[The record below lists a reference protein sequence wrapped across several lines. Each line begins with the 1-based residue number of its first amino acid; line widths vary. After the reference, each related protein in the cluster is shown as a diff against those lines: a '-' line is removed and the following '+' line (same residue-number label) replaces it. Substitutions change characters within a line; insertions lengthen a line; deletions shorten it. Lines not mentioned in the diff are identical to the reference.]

1 MKRSSTR
8 PFVRIRASLLAVFD
22 LPQGIGATTVSRE
35 RPAVSFVLSP
45 GVTYPAALAAT
56 AWASV
61 LALRGSASSSA
72 LLALVAAAAWW
83 TGHRRSQAL
92 ARTAA
97 EQSQLSGLHMATI
110 EALASAIDAKD
121 KTPAAHIRRVQEFAR
136 ALAREIHLDE
146 EEVQAIATAALLH
159 DVGKLAVPEHILS
172 KPGPLTDE
180 EFERIKIHPQVGFEI
195 IEHVP
200 FPCPVAPLVLCHHE
214 RWDGSGYPLGLR
226 GDDIPLGARVL
237 AVADYFDSMMR
248 DRPYNKAVSSEM
260 ATLTLREESGR
271 ALDPH
276 LVSAFLGMLATRP
289 LAGVVAAGAGSREH
303 QELVRLSRSSQGGEK
318 TAFENIAKAHQ
329 EIYSLYEI
337 AQAIGSSLGVADT
350 MSLIAGKLTTLI
362 PFSSC
367 ALFISDDDGTVRCGF
382 ASGVRENDLRE
393 MILDEGS
400 GLAGW
405 VIRNRRSLVNGKP
418 AADFE
423 AGALTA
429 AGTDLQSALVCPLIS
444 GDRIVGAL
452 ALYHADADFYTEEHR
467 RLLDQISEQT
477 AAAISNSIVFER
489 TRDDSLRDALTG
501 LPNTRYVFTHL
512 TRELA
517 RAQRLATEVAI
528 LVLDLDDFKQINDT
542 FGHQAG
548 DRALQAVARVLRDTT
563 RPYDVCARYAGD
575 EFIIVLPGCG
585 IEEAEAKR
593 VELQQAVRGIALEI
607 VAGQMLRVSMSA
619 GAAVFP
625 SDGETY
631 EILLAA
637 ADGRM
642 YRDKKTRKPAPAAAV
657 APGPVVAAQFP
668 ARTPALLALGST
680 PPAY

>member
-1 MKRSSTR
+1 MTPSSTR
-8 PFVRIRASLLAVFD
+8 LIAHVRPPRLAVFD
-22 LPQGIGATTVSRE
+22 LLRGIGATIVSWK

-45 GVTYPAALAAT
+45 GVTYPAALSAT

-61 LALRGSASSSA
+61 LALRGSASWSA
-72 LLALVAAAAWW
+72 LLALVAAVAWW

-97 EQSQLSGLHMATI
+97 EQRQLSGLNMATI

-121 KTPAAHIRRVQEFAR
+121 KTSAAHIRHVQKLAR
-136 ALAREIHLDE
+136 ALAREIQLDE
-146 EEVQAIATAALLH
+146 DEVEAIATAALLH

-226 GDDIPLGARVL
+226 ADDIPLGARVL
-237 AVADYFDSMMR
+237 AVADYFDSVMR
-248 DRPYNKAVSSEM
+248 DRPYNKGVSSEL
-260 ATLTLREESGR
+260 AALSLREESGR
-271 ALDPH
+271 AFDPH
-276 LVSAFLGMLATRP
+276 LVSVFLGLLATRP

-303 QELVRLSRSSQGGEK
+303 QELVRLSRPSHNGER

-337 AQAIGSSLGVADT
+337 AQAIGSSLGLADT

-367 ALFISDDDGTVRCGF
+367 ALFIGDDDGTARCRF
-382 ASGVRENDLRE
+382 ASGVREDDLRQ

-400 GLAGW
+400 GLVGW

-423 AGALTA
+423 ACALPA

-452 ALYHADADFYTEEHR
+452 ALYHAVAGFYTEEHR
-467 RLLDQISEQT
+467 RLLDQISDQT

-501 LPNTRYVFTHL
+501 LPNTRYIFTHL

-517 RAQRLATEVAI
+517 RAQRLGAEVAV
-528 LVLDLDDFKQINDT
+528 LVLDLDEFKQINDT

-548 DRALQAVARVLRDTT
+548 DRALQAVARMLRDTV
-563 RPYDVCARYAGD
+563 RHYDVCARYAGD

-585 IEEAEAKR
+585 IQEAEAKR
-593 VELQQAVRGIALEI
+593 VELQQAVSDIALEV
-607 VAGQMLRVSMSA
+607 VAGRMLHVSMSA

-637 ADGRM
+637 ADSRM
-642 YRDKKTRKPAPAAAV
+642 YRDKKTRKPALAAAV
-657 APGPVVAAQFP
+657 AAVPVIAGQFP
-668 ARTPALLALGST
+668 GRASTLRAIHSVTPVG
-680 PPAY
+680 

>member
-1 MKRSSTR
+1 MT
-8 PFVRIRASLLAVFD
+8 
-22 LPQGIGATTVSRE
+22 
-35 RPAVSFVLSP
+35 SP
-45 GVTYPAALAAT
+45 GVTYPVALAAT
-56 AWASV
+56 AWVSV
-61 LALRGSASSSA
+61 MSAQGSVFWCA
-72 LLALVAAAAWW
+72 LLVAVAAIAWW
-83 TGHRRSQAL
+83 TGHRNSYEL
-92 ARTAA
+92 ATSAA
-97 EQSQLSGLHMATI
+97 EQRQLSGLHMAII

-121 KTPAAHIRRVQEFAR
+121 KTSSAHVRRVQLFAR
-136 ALAREIHLDE
+136 TLAREIGLAEDE
-146 EEVQAIATAALLH
+146 VEAIATAAVLH

-214 RWDGSGYPLGLR
+214 RWNGAGYPLGLR
-226 GDDIPLGARVL
+226 GDDIPIGARVL
-237 AVADYFDSMMR
+237 AIADFFDSVMR
-248 DRPYNKAVSSEM
+248 DRPYNKGMSSEL
-260 ATLTLREESGR
+260 ATLVLQEEAGK

-276 LVSAFLGMLATRP
+276 LVSVFARLLATTPLDAAAAAAADSGERPERAP
-289 LAGVVAAGAGSREH
+289 LAP
-303 QELVRLSRSSQGGEK
+303 SSPVGER
-318 TAFENIAKAHQ
+318 TAFENIARAHQ

-367 ALFISDDDGTVRCGF
+367 ALFISDDNGTIRCRF
-382 ASGVRENDLRE
+382 ASGLLEDDLRGI
-393 MILDEGS
+393 ILDPGC

-423 AGALTA
+423 AGAVAA
-429 AGTDLQSALVCPLIS
+429 AGSGLQSALVCPLIS
-444 GDRIVGAL
+444 GDQVVGAL
-452 ALYHADADFYTEEHR
+452 ALYHAAPGFYSEEHR

-517 RAQRLATEVAI
+517 RAARFRTPVAI
-528 LVLDLDDFKQINDT
+528 LMLDLDDFKQINDT
-542 FGHQAG
+542 YGHQVG
-548 DRALQAVARVLRDTT
+548 DRTLQAVSRVLRDTV

-585 IEEAEAKR
+585 LEEAEAKR
-593 VELQQAVRGIALEI
+593 VELQEAVRSMALE
-607 VAGQMLRVSMSA
+607 VGVGQALQVSMSA
-619 GAAVFP
+619 GTAVFP
-625 SDGETY
+625 PDGETY
-631 EILLAA
+631 ETLLNT
-637 ADGRM
+637 ADSRM

-657 APGPVVAAQFP
+657 EDAPVVGAPRP
-668 ARTPALLALGST
+668 APAPDLLALGA
-680 PPAY
+680 PAPVH

>member
-1 MKRSSTR
+1 
-8 PFVRIRASLLAVFD
+8 
-22 LPQGIGATTVSRE
+22 
-35 RPAVSFVLSP
+35 
-45 GVTYPAALAAT
+45 VTYPAALAAT

-61 LALRGSASSSA
+61 LALRGSAFSCA
-72 LLALVAAAAWW
+72 LFVLVAAAAWC
-83 TGHRRSQAL
+83 TGHWRSLEL

-97 EQSQLSGLHMATI
+97 SQRQLSGLHMATI

-121 KTPAAHIRRVQEFAR
+121 KTSGAHIRRMQEFAR
-136 ALAREIHLDE
+136 ALAREIHLEDD
-146 EEVQAIATAALLH
+146 EVQAIVTAAILH

-237 AVADYFDSMMR
+237 AVADYFDSVMR
-248 DRPYNKAVSSEM
+248 DRPYNKGVSSEL
-260 ATLTLREESGR
+260 ASVSLQEESGR
-271 ALDPH
+271 SLDPH
-276 LVSAFLGMLATRP
+276 LVSVFLGMLATRP
-289 LAGVVAAGAGSREH
+289 FEGVVTSGVGPH
-303 QELVRLSRSSQGGEK
+303 KPQEMVQVSASSQGGET
-318 TAFENIAKAHQ
+318 TAFENIARAHQ

-337 AQAIGSSLGVADT
+337 AQAIGSSLGLADT

-367 ALFISDDDGTVRCGF
+367 ALFLCDEDGTIQCRF
-382 ASGVRENDLRE
+382 ASGAREDDLRGT
-393 MILDEGS
+393 IFDEGS
-400 GLAGW
+400 SLAGW
-405 VIRNRRSLVNGKP
+405 VIRNRRALVNGKP

-423 AGALTA
+423 AGGLSVT
-429 AGTDLQSALVCPLIS
+429 GTDLQSALVCPLIS
-444 GDRIVGAL
+444 SDRVVGAL
-452 ALYHADADFYTEEHR
+452 ALYHADEGFYAEEHR

-501 LPNTRYVFTHL
+501 LPNTRYIFTHL

-517 RAQRLATEVAI
+517 RAQRLDTEVAI

-548 DRALQAVARVLRDTT
+548 DRALQAVARVMRESV
-563 RPYDVCARYAGD
+563 RHYDACARYAGD

-593 VELQQAVRGIALEI
+593 VEIQQAVRDIALEI
-607 VAGQMLRVSMSA
+607 VAGRMVQISMSA
-619 GAAVFP
+619 GAAVYP

-631 EILLAA
+631 EILLAT

-642 YRDKKTRKPAPAAAV
+642 YRDKKTRKPASAATIAAGSFV
-657 APGPVVAAQFP
+657 AAGPVVAAQFP
-668 ARTPALLALGST
+668 APASALLAVASST
-680 PPAY
+680 HVS

>member
-1 MKRSSTR
+1 L
-8 PFVRIRASLLAVFD
+8 VGVFD
-22 LPQGIGATTVSRE
+22 HRRRIGTRLAAWK
-35 RPAVSFVLSP
+35 RPAVAFLLSP

-61 LALRGSASSSA
+61 LALRGSAFSCA
-72 LLALVAAAAWW
+72 LLALVAASAWW
-83 TGHRRSQAL
+83 TGHWRSLKL
-92 ARTAA
+92 ARIAA
-97 EQSQLSGLHMATI
+97 DQRQLSGLHMATI

-121 KTPAAHIRRVQEFAR
+121 KTSGAHIRRMQEFAR
-136 ALAREIHLDE
+136 ALARKIHLE
-146 EEVQAIATAALLH
+146 EDEVQAIVTAALLH

-237 AVADYFDSMMR
+237 AVADYFDSVMR
-248 DRPYNKAVSSEM
+248 DRPYNKGVSSEL
-260 ATLTLREESGR
+260 ASVSLGEESGR
-271 ALDPH
+271 SLDPH
-276 LVSAFLGMLATRP
+276 LVSIFLGMLSTGSVEGVATS
-289 LAGVVAAGAGSREH
+289 GAGSRKP
-303 QELVRLSRSSQGGEK
+303 QGMVQVFSSSQGGEK
-318 TAFENIAKAHQ
+318 TAFENIARAHQ

-337 AQAIGSSLGVADT
+337 AQAIGSSLGLADT

-367 ALFISDDDGTVRCGF
+367 ALFLCDDDGTIRCQF
-382 ASGVRENDLRE
+382 ASGVRGDDLRGTTV
-393 MILDEGS
+393 DEGS
-400 GLAGW
+400 SLAGW
-405 VIRNRRSLVNGKP
+405 VIRNRRALVNGKP

-423 AGALTA
+423 AGGLPVT
-429 AGTDLQSALVCPLIS
+429 GTDLQSALVCPLIS
-444 GDRIVGAL
+444 SDRVVGAL
-452 ALYHADADFYTEEHR
+452 ALYHADAGFYTEEHR

-477 AAAISNSIVFER
+477 AAAISNSIVFEQ

-517 RAQRLATEVAI
+517 RAHRLNTEVAI
-528 LVLDLDDFKQINDT
+528 LVLDLDDFKKINDT

-548 DRALQAVARVLRDTT
+548 DRALQAVARVMRETV
-563 RPYDVCARYAGD
+563 RHYDVCARYAGD

-585 IEEAEAKR
+585 IEEAEAR
-593 VELQQAVRGIALEI
+593 RLELQQAIRDIAFEA
-607 VAGQMLRVSMSA
+607 VTGRTLRVSMSA

-631 EILLAA
+631 ELLLAT

-642 YRDKKTRKPAPAAAV
+642 YRDKKTRKPASAAV
-657 APGPVVAAQFP
+657 AAGSPAVAGPLVVAQYPAQ
-668 ARTPALLALGST
+668 ASALLAVASST
-680 PPAY
+680 PVS